1 MKEQQEGNKLLN
13 KQLRNYLMSSF
24 CINARVISS
33 IAAIRK
39 KLESYPGLSLIA
51 QGTSLKYELS
61 SGASDY
67 FYVLELGKNSLCFFI
82 YSLSSPLYLLHD
94 ALLKLLNVLVILYD
108 DYFVDVRSLFPYL
121 AAVLAR
127 QQYRTFSI
135 GDASK
140 SEHNSEVDYV
150 LAKRVSA
157 LLSENYMLKRE
168 LDKCASRAKRTALML
183 IIAESAHNANVK
195 QMADLLG
202 VSKDG
207 LLELIA
213 SLPELGYKAVYR
225 GADEFELVK
234 L

>member
-1 MKEQQEGNKLLN
+1 
-13 KQLRNYLMSSF
+13 MSSF

-61 SGASDY
+61 SGAPDY

-108 DYFVDVRSLFPYL
+108 DYFVDVKSLFPYL

-127 QQYRTFSI
+127 QQYHTFSI
-135 GDASK
+135 GDADK
-140 SEHNSEVDYV
+140 SEHN
-150 LAKRVSA
+150 
-157 LLSENYMLKRE
+157 
-168 LDKCASRAKRTALML
+168 
-183 IIAESAHNANVK
+183 
-195 QMADLLG
+195 
-202 VSKDG
+202 
-207 LLELIA
+207 
-213 SLPELGYKAVYR
+213 
-225 GADEFELVK
+225 
-234 L
+234 